1 VGAVSRVHWGC
12 DMAVAD
18 DIRKS
23 VGYASVGFGALAV
36 LTPGWFLGMYGVPH
50 DENVR
55 LMTRMWGTR
64 TAVLGALAL
73 ALGDTGDRRTLM
85 TAAAAM
91 DAADT
96 LLIAASPV
104 PARARAMGA
113 ATTAAFAGAIAYG
126 LTR

>member
-1 VGAVSRVHWGC
+1 
-12 DMAVAD
+12 MAVAD
-18 DIRKS
+18 DIRRS
-23 VGYASVGFGALAV
+23 VSYASVGFGAVAV
-36 LTPGWFLGMYGVPH
+36 LAPRLFLGMYGVPG

-55 LMTRMWGTR
+55 LMTRLWGTR

-73 ALGDTGDRRTLM
+73 ALGDQEARRTLM

-104 PARARAMGA
+104 PARARAMGS
-113 ATTAAFAGAIAYG
+113 ATTAAFAGALGYA

>member
-1 VGAVSRVHWGC
+1 
-12 DMAVAD
+12 MALAD

-23 VGYASVGFGALAV
+23 VGYASVGFGAVAV
-36 LTPGWFLGMYGVPH
+36 LAPRSFLRMYGVGG
-50 DENVR
+50 DANVR

-73 ALGDTGDRRTLM
+73 ALNDRSDRRTLM

-96 LLIAASPV
+96 LLIAAAPV

-113 ATTAAFAGAIAYG
+113 ATTAAFAGALAYA
-126 LTR
+126 LTQ

>member
-1 VGAVSRVHWGC
+1 
-12 DMAVAD
+12 MAVAD
-18 DIRKS
+18 DIRKW
-23 VGYASVGFGALAV
+23 VGYASVGFGAAAI
-36 LTPGWFLGMYGVPH
+36 LTPRLFLGMYGVPN
-50 DENVR
+50 DQNVR

-73 ALGDTGDRRTLM
+73 TLGDTDDRRTLM

-96 LLIAASPV
+96 VLIASSPV
-104 PARARAMGA
+104 PSRARAMGA
-113 ATTAAFAGAIAYG
+113 ATTAAFAGALAYG

>member
-1 VGAVSRVHWGC
+1 
-12 DMAVAD
+12 MAVAD

-23 VGYASVGFGALAV
+23 VGYASVGFGAVAILAPR
-36 LTPGWFLGMYGVPH
+36 LFLGMYGVPN
-50 DENVR
+50 DDNVR

-73 ALGDTGDRRTLM
+73 ALGDTEDRRKLM

-113 ATTAAFAGAIAYG
+113 ATTAAFAGALAYG